1 MSTEDKTQPSDE
13 RPGPRASDR
22 TDAPPPAPGTAAPTP
37 QQPGSDVLPA
47 EELGANPTVKVP
59 SREPGHRGGASPD
72 LAEHCR
78 ALFPQAPRV
87 PGCYPM
93 RKLGQGTFG
102 QVWLFQ
108 EQHSGRRLAIKF
120 LTRRASEE
128 WLLLQAEVK
137 QLALL
142 DGDPGIV
149 QLRDVEPAADPPYY
163 VMTYAEGGSLADRL
177 KRGPLPVAE
186 ALRIGTEVARALAY
200 VHAKGVRHCDL
211 KPGNIL
217 LDARGRALV
226 GDFGQAHLAS
236 DLSSALGTFFYM
248 APEQADLKE
257 TIPDTRWDV
266 YGLGALLYAMLTGQP
281 PRSDPDIR
289 DRLANAAGL
298 SQRLELYRACL
309 QAAPP
314 PCAHRHVKGVD
325 RHLAAII
332 DRCLEIDPAKRLHD
346 AGAVLA
352 ELERRQRILRNRP
365 VLLFGLLAPLFLLLV
380 LAGVGRL
387 ALTHGLERSES
398 ALVEQLQQSD
408 LATARLVA
416 NVVED
421 ELDDRRLQLERKAG
435 QKQLRAALH
444 RRDGNELTRLLESYH
459 DELADR
465 KLFEGWVLVDAE
477 GELLAHYPPANPSMS
492 NFRFRDWFHGG
503 GDRFDN
509 PRHPFTPIRATHI
522 SQPYVGK
529 LHRDA
534 LIAVSTP
541 VFAPDDE
548 RRAGPPIGVLMAR
561 LPLEDLY
568 RWLSPVQ
575 IDNGFAVL
583 VSDRSHC
590 LRHRLVEHVAP
601 EAGRNP
607 RSYEECAVFREV
619 LAGNSGSDTYT
630 DPLDGQEYLVS
641 YAPFL
646 DWADKGLPCWGALVQ
661 HNRDAAL
668 KPVRDLRDRMHL
680 LGLVTLGVSA
690 LLTFALWGWLIVTLR
705 REESPAPG

>member
-1 MSTEDKTQPSDE
+1 
-13 RPGPRASDR
+13 
-22 TDAPPPAPGTAAPTP
+22 
-37 QQPGSDVLPA
+37 
-47 EELGANPTVKVP
+47 
-59 SREPGHRGGASPD
+59 
-72 LAEHCR
+72 
-78 ALFPQAPRV
+78 
-87 PGCYPM
+87 M
-93 RKLGQGTFG
+93 RKLGQGSFG
-102 QVWLFQ
+102 QVWLYQ

-149 QLRDVEPAADPPYY
+149 QLRDVEPDADPPYY

-177 KRGPLPVAE
+177 KRGPLSVAE

-236 DLSSALGTFFYM
+236 DLSPVLGTFFYM

-281 PRSDPDIR
+281 PRSDSDIR
-289 DRLANAAGL
+289 DRLANATGL
-298 SQRLELYRACL
+298 SQRLQLYREYL
-309 QAAPP
+309 QSAPS
-314 PCAHRHVKGVD
+314 PCAHRRVKGVD

-332 DRCLEIDPAKRLHD
+332 DRCLEIDPGKRLHD

-352 ELERRQRILRNRP
+352 ELERRRRILRNRP
-365 VLLFGLLAPLFLLLV
+365 VLLFGLLAPLFLLLA
-380 LAGVGRL
+380 LAGVGHL

-421 ELDDRRLQLERKAG
+421 ELDGRRLHLERKAG
-435 QKQLRAALH
+435 QKRLRAALH
-444 RRDGNELTRLLESYH
+444 RRDGNELTRLLGSFH
-459 DELADR
+459 DEQAGR
-465 KLFEGWVLVDAE
+465 ELFKGWVLVDAR
-477 GELLAHYPPANPSMS
+477 GELLAHYPPANPSRR

-503 GDRFDN
+503 GDRFDD
-509 PRHPFTPIRATHI
+509 PDHPFAPVHATHI

-529 LHRDA
+529 LRPDA

-548 RRAGPPIGVLMAR
+548 RRTGPPIGVLMAR

-583 VSDRSHC
+583 VSERSHYV
-590 LRHRLVEHVAP
+590 RHRLVERVAP

-641 YAPFL
+641 YAPFPE
-646 DWADKGLPCWGALVQ
+646 WADKGLPCWGALVQ
-661 HNRDAAL
+661 HDRDAAL
-668 KPVRDLRDRMHL
+668 KPIRDLRGRMQL
-680 LGLVTLGVSA
+680 VGIVTLGVSA